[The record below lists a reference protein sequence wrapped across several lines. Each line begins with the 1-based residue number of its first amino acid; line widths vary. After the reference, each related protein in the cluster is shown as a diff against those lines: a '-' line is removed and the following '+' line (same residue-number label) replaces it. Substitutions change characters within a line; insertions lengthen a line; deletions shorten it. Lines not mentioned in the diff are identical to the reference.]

1 MEFIEKW
8 IERVVLKN
16 ELDRYLGI
24 AVSLVSLFFLH
35 LFQNQHGHFD
45 IT

>member
-8 IERVVLKN
+8 IERVVVQN

-24 AVSLVSLFFLH
+24 AVSLVSLFFLR
-35 LFQNQHGHFD
+35 LFQNQHGHFY

>member
-1 MEFIEKW
+1 M
-8 IERVVLKN
+8 VVKS

-24 AVSLVSLFFLH
+24 VVSLVSLFFLR
-35 LFQNQHGHFD
+35 LFQNQHGHFY

>member
-1 MEFIEKW
+1 M
-8 IERVVLKN
+8 VVKN

-24 AVSLVSLFFLH
+24 AVSLVSLFFLL